1 LHGGLSLA
9 AETLLAEIGTPE
21 RARRVI
27 GDRLRWGEQVPGL
40 GHSLYPDGDP
50 RAACLLGWLG
60 RAAAGSERSIGPA
73 RRLDTHRD
81 HHRPTERQRDTR
93 ARLAVVEAVVDAV
106 RRRRL
111 PAPNV
116 DFALAGLAFVA
127 GMTRGAAETVFAVG
141 RIAGWLAHAL
151 EEYQRHTP
159 IRPRALYT
167 GPPPAPLPDA

>member
-1 LHGGLSLA
+1 
-9 AETLLAEIGTPE
+9 
-21 RARRVI
+21 VI

-50 RAACLLGWLG
+50 RATCLLGWLG
-60 RAAAGSERSIGPA
+60 RAAAGS
-73 RRLDTHRD
+73 D
-81 HHRPTERQRDTR
+81 
-93 ARLAVVEAVVDAV
+93 RLAVVAAVVDAV

-116 DFALAGLAFVA
+116 DFALAALAFVA

-151 EEYQRHTP
+151 EEYQRRTP
-159 IRPRALYT
+159 IRPRARYT
-167 GPPPAPLPDA
+167 GPLATPMPNLSPGRAAAPPTRQ